1 MKGIFIFER
10 GYYMET
16 GMIELNK
23 IAEKLVN
30 KLMEDKLTIT
40 TAESCTGGMIAST
53 IVNVPGASYVLN
65 EAIVTYSNDAK
76 MKYLGVDNDS
86 LDIYGAVSEEV
97 ARQMVEG
104 IAKEAKAD
112 FAIAVTGIAGPDG
125 GTIEKPVGT
134 VYAGFYCKGRVEVK
148 RYNFNGD
155 RYCIRISTTKEVLND
170 IYNMIINQ

>member
-1 MKGIFIFER
+1 
-10 GYYMET
+10 MET

-76 MKYLGVDNDS
+76 MKYLGVSQEN
-86 LDIYGAVSEEV
+86 
-97 ARQMVEG
+97 
-104 IAKEAKAD
+104 
-112 FAIAVTGIAGPDG
+112 
-125 GTIEKPVGT
+125 IERYV
-134 VYAGFYCKGRVEVK
+134 VK
-148 RYNFNGD
+148 
-155 RYCIRISTTKEVLND
+155 IVLK
-170 IYNMIINQ
+170 IF